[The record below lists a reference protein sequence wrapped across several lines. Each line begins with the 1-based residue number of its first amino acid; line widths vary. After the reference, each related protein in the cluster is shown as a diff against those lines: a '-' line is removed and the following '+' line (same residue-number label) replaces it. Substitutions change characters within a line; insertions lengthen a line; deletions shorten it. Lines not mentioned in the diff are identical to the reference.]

1 MALSNFGTISEAL
14 EAYGIRYED
23 GVFVVPTSAT
33 PGTLFLAEL
42 QFSIENIDV
51 YSSEGARTELII
63 SPILREI
70 YKNYVETLAFWVQ
83 KPMTADALL
92 SGVPDYIFGTKSPL
106 GKKVLGT
113 PLVLIVEAK
122 KNDFE
127 QGWGQCLAELVAAQI
142 INRETAKPVYGI
154 VTDGLLWRIGKL
166 TEKVFVQDT
175 GKYTT
180 DSTAQLFGAID
191 FVLASS
197 LSSDATN

>member
-1 MALSNFGTISEAL
+1 MAFSNYQSISEVL
-14 EAYGIRYED
+14 EAYSIKYED
-23 GVFVVPTSAT
+23 AAFVVPTSTA
-33 PGTLFLAEL
+33 PNALFLSEL
-42 QFSIENIDV
+42 RFSIENIDV

-63 SPILREI
+63 SPILREL
-70 YKNYVETLAFWVQ
+70 YKNYVATLAFWVQ
-83 KPMTADALL
+83 KPLSADPLL

-106 GKKVLGT
+106 GIKVLGT

-142 INRETAKPVYGI
+142 INKTTAKPVYGI

-166 TEKVFVQDT
+166 TEKVFTQDT

-180 DSTAQLFGAID
+180 DNTAQLFGAID
-191 FVLASS
+191 FTLQSS
-197 LSSDATN
+197 L

>member
-1 MALSNFGTISEAL
+1 MAFSNFGTISEAL
-14 EAYGIRYED
+14 EAYNIRYED
-23 GVFVVPTSAT
+23 AEFVIPTSAT
-33 PGTLFLAEL
+33 PSTLFLAEL

-51 YSSEGARTELII
+51 YSSEGSRTELII
-63 SPILREI
+63 SPILREM
-70 YKNYVETLAFWVQ
+70 YKNYVKTLTFWVQ
-83 KPMTADALL
+83 KPLSADPLL

-127 QGWGQCLAELVAAQI
+127 QGWGQCLAELVAAQK
-142 INRETAKPVYGI
+142 INNNTVKPVYGI
-154 VTDGLLWRIGKL
+154 VTDGLLWRFGEL
-166 TEKVFVQDT
+166 TEKVFTQDT

-180 DSTAQLFGAID
+180 DSTAQLFGALD

-197 LSSDATN
+197 L

>member
-1 MALSNFGTISEAL
+1 
-14 EAYGIRYED
+14 
-23 GVFVVPTSAT
+23 
-33 PGTLFLAEL
+33 
-42 QFSIENIDV
+42 
-51 YSSEGARTELII
+51 
-63 SPILREI
+63 
-70 YKNYVETLAFWVQ
+70 
-83 KPMTADALL
+83 MTADALL

>member
-1 MALSNFGTISEAL
+1 MAFSNYQSVSEVL
-14 EAYGIRYED
+14 EAYSIKYED
-23 GVFVVPTSAT
+23 AAFVVPTALT
-33 PGTLFLAEL
+33 PSTLFLDEL
-42 QFSIENIDV
+42 RFNIENIDV

-70 YKNYVETLAFWVQ
+70 YKKYVETLAFWVQ
-83 KPMTADALL
+83 KPLSADATLA
-92 SGVPDYIFGTKSPL
+92 GVPDYIFGTKSPL
-106 GKKVLGT
+106 GIKVLGT

-142 INRETAKPVYGI
+142 INKDTAKPVYGI

-166 TEKVFVQDT
+166 TEKIFIQDT

-180 DSTAQLFGAID
+180 DDTAELFGAID

-197 LSSDATN
+197 L

>member
-1 MALSNFGTISEAL
+1 MALSNFGTISEVL

>member
-1 MALSNFGTISEAL
+1 MAFSNYQSISEVL
-14 EAYGIRYED
+14 ETYNIKYED
-23 GVFVVPTSAT
+23 AAFVIPTSTA
-33 PGTLFLAEL
+33 PSAFFLSEL
-42 QFSIENIDV
+42 RFNIENIDV

-63 SPILREI
+63 SPILREL

-83 KPMTADALL
+83 KPLSADPLL

-106 GKKVLGT
+106 GIKVLGT

-142 INRETAKPVYGI
+142 INKATAKPVYGI

-166 TEKVFVQDT
+166 TAKVFTQDT

-180 DSTAQLFGAID
+180 DNTAQLFGAID
-191 FVLASS
+191 FVLQSA
-197 LSSDATN
+197 L

>member
-154 VTDGLLWRIGKL
+154 VTDGLLWRMGKL